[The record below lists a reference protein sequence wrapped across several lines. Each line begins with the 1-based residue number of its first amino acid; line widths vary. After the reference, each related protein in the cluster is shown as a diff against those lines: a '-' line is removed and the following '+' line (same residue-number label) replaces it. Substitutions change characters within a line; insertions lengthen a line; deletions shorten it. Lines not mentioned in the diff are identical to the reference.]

1 MTVNCFRSVLFQ
13 LKELYDDFYWPYD
26 KEETVLGVR
35 YCVAGLLVT
44 AALLIVVATFVGQK
58 HL

>member
-1 MTVNCFRSVLFQ
+1 MLFQ
-13 LKELYDDFYWPYD
+13 LKELYDDLYWPYD
-26 KEETVLGVR
+26 KDETVLGVR